1 MLIKCSRISII
12 REYIFFYKMCKNFC
26 FERIYIFLQTA
37 VFRWKYKKNFLL
49 SVPNRSTSRY
59 YGIWTYTHLVWKR
72 TLEHSAILAKW
83 LSVVYELTGYE
94 FQSSCSYLKQL
105 MLHLKKII
113 TKTYINT
120 YSQQC
125 YVKFLKSLEQ

>member
-1 MLIKCSRISII
+1 
-12 REYIFFYKMCKNFC
+12 MC
-26 FERIYIFLQTA
+26 QTA
-37 VFRWKYKKNFLL
+37 PLPATMEF
-49 SVPNRSTSRY
+49 
-59 YGIWTYTHLVWKR
+59 
-72 TLEHSAILAKW
+72 EHTPTWFENEHWNIQAILAKW
-83 LSVVYELTGYE
+83 LSVVYELSGYE
-94 FQSSCSYLKQL
+94 FQSPCSYLKQL